1 MLKWTRQLPCSRR
14 TDVLWQVNECDV
26 TDAATNQRREN
37 KVKFLPNAHCYRPQW
52 RHQSQSNSIQF
63 NPIQFSSIA
72 FDVDGDSSTINRRF
86 KSGGFVNAMA
96 STSVLK
102 LSCFVV
108 WCQRDLQEKM
118 ETGSLIRNIKQS
130 KFPMELIQLMT
141 IIVMVVY
148 TGKDGALL
156 WWHWWTSSFRVET
169 AAVDLH
175 WPLIAELVT
184 SRDLCSGV
192 FSPFHSFPSSS
203 PLTEQI
209 TVLKCISNL
218 SPESCTNHWRVY
230 LTDTFHGLD
239 SCFSLI
245 ACLMIKLVEA
255 K

>member
-1 MLKWTRQLPCSRR
+1 MNETVAVQPAHRCVVTSERVWRHRR
-14 TDVLWQVNECDV
+14 
-26 TDAATNQRREN
+26 
-37 KVKFLPNAHCYRPQW
+37 
-52 RHQSQSNSIQF
+52 RHQSAAWKQSQIPAKRPLLPPSVTSPIPIQF
-63 NPIQFSSIA
+63 NPIQFNSIA

-86 KSGGFVNAMA
+86 KSGGFVNTMA

-209 TVLKCISNL
+209 AVLKCISNL

-239 SCFSLI
+239 SFFSLI